1 MVWRGIEAPPELEGV
16 RVRSIDGGPK
26 FIDIEQGGEQ
36 GRLFF
41 RSEDESRRDE
51 GESQREGFPQP
62 QDTSL
67 DI

>member
-1 MVWRGIEAPPELEGV
+1 M
-16 RVRSIDGGPK
+16 RSIDGGPK

-51 GESQREGFPQP
+51 GESQREGFPRP